1 MGVPFPGGDGN
12 AHKPVNP
19 EDFYSC
25 GRSEAYS
32 SSRDARASTSV

>member
-12 AHKPVNP
+12 ARKPVNL

-25 GRSEAYS
+25 GRSEAY
-32 SSRDARASTSV
+32 